1 MRKMSFSK
9 IGDIMVNSVSD
20 YNKFFFKLV
29 DARCKL
35 HGLVTTIEGYLKAK
49 DNDQELMKEIYFEL
63 LKKDIFESK
72 EMLEKGIHDEECE
85 TE

>member
-1 MRKMSFSK
+1 M
-9 IGDIMVNSVSD
+9 NEVSN

-29 DARCKL
+29 DTRCQL
-35 HGLVTTIEGYLKAK
+35 SGIVTTIEAYLRAV
-49 DNDQELMKEIYFEL
+49 DNDQKAVERVYFEL
-63 LKKDIFESK
+63 LKKDIFIAR

>member
-1 MRKMSFSK
+1 
-9 IGDIMVNSVSD
+9 
-20 YNKFFFKLV
+20 
-29 DARCKL
+29 
-35 HGLVTTIEGYLKAK
+35 
-49 DNDQELMKEIYFEL
+49 MKEIYFEL

>member
-1 MRKMSFSK
+1 MNR
-9 IGDIMVNSVSD
+9 VSD

-29 DARCKL
+29 DARCQL
-35 HGLVTTIEGYLKAK
+35 AGIVTTIEGYLKAV

-72 EMLEKGIHDEECE
+72 EMLEKGINDEECE